1 MDRQEVADW
10 IAANMLDTDAWDRA
24 SEQKQTVAVVQAERN
39 LSRWY
44 PTISPM
50 AVSIVAFQAIW
61 ELQGV
66 DPALKY
72 QKHNVK
78 TVSDNGESVTYKDGE
93 RPAVAPDVRELLGP
107 TADELAEQEAAEAAQ
122 RQYGGVLI

>member
-1 MDRQEVADW
+1 MDRQDVADW

-24 SEQKQTVAVVQAERN
+24 IEQKQTVAIKQAERN

-44 PTISPM
+44 PKIEQT
-50 AVSIVAFQAIW
+50 VELVAYQSVW
-61 ELQGV
+61 ELQGL

-78 TVSDNGESVTYKDGE
+78 TVTDNGESVSYKDGM
-93 RPAVAPDVRELLGP
+93 RDVVAPDVRGALGD
-107 TADELAEQEAAEAAQ
+107 TAEELAEQAAENASTPL
-122 RQYGGVLI
+122 YGGALI

>member
-10 IAANMLDTDAWDRA
+10 IAANLLDTDAWDRA
-24 SEQKQTVAVVQAERN
+24 SEQKQAVAVVQAERN
-39 LSRWY
+39 LARWY
-44 PTISPM
+44 PDKSPFPVEVVALQ
-50 AVSIVAFQAIW
+50 AVW

-78 TVSDNGESVTYKDGE
+78 TISDNGESVTYKDGE
-93 RPAVAPDVRELLGP
+93 RPAVAPDVREMLGP
-107 TADELAEQEAAEAAQ
+107 TADELAEQEAEEAAQ

>member
-10 IAANMLDTDAWDRA
+10 IAGNLLDSDAWNRA
-24 SEQKQTVAVVQAERN
+24 DEQKQSVAVVQAERN
-39 LSRWY
+39 LTRWY
-44 PTISPM
+44 PDQVFD
-50 AVSIVAFQAIW
+50 VSIVAYQAVW

-78 TVSDNGESVTYKDGE
+78 TVQDHGETVTYKDGE
-93 RPAVAPDVRELLGP
+93 RPVVAPDVREVLGP
-107 TADELAEQEAAEAAQ
+107 TADELADQEAEEEANK
-122 RQYGGVLI
+122 QYGGALV